1 MILLRNTLLSGLL
14 LLISQAQ
21 ALEYNQVQTNQSA
34 LTFGYKQMD
43 VPMDGKFSK
52 FAAQISFDPARL
64 ENARAHIDV
73 SLASIDT
80 GSTDA
85 DEEVVGKQ
93 WFNAKTYPLASFV
106 STGVK
111 ALGGNRYQATGRLSI
126 KGRTLDI
133 VAPVTFRSDGNRGLF
148 DGSFN
153 IRRLAYEIGTG
164 EWTDVGTVADD
175 IQIRF
180 HLVVLTSPAAAPPT
194 STQPA
199 RKKP

>member
-1 MILLRNTLLSGLL
+1 MTIIKKIIFPALL
-14 LLISQAQ
+14 LLSYQAQ
-21 ALEYNQVQTNQSA
+21 AVEYSQVQNNQSA
-34 LTFGYKQMD
+34 LTFGYKQMG
-43 VPMDGKFSK
+43 VPMEGKFSK
-52 FAAQISFDPARL
+52 FAAQISFDPAKL
-64 ENARAHIDV
+64 ANAQAHIDV

-111 ALGGNRYQATGRLSI
+111 SLGGNRYQATGRLSI

-133 VAPVTFRSDGNRGLF
+133 VAPVTFQSDGNRGLF

-153 IRRLAYEIGTG
+153 IKRLAYAIGTG

-175 IQIRF
+175 IQIKF
-180 HLVVLTSPAAAPPT
+180 HLVVNASPVAAPPS